1 MIYFRGCILGSS
13 KHKCKICKRRKE
25 EQSLHSLFECGL
37 QNKRVVE
44 AKCWSSSSG
53 VVSAVQSGHNSLAI
67 PDQKMFRPFL
77 RFLPQKE
84 HGPQTIVCKLKP
96 IIFLPGDYICKK
108 GDVGM
113 EMFIVS
119 SGAVQVS
126 ICVFVILM
134 LSFVVGQG
142 GGWTQ

>member
-1 MIYFRGCILGSS
+1 M
-13 KHKCKICKRRKE
+13 
-25 EQSLHSLFECGL
+25 

-67 PDQKMFRPFL
+67 PDQKS
-77 RFLPQKE
+77 FLPFFVFSSKVARSPDDRVQVE
-84 HGPQTIVCKLKP
+84 ADHLLARGLHLQE
-96 IIFLPGDYICKK
+96 GRRRD
-108 GDVGM
+108 GDVHRVLRGCPG
-113 EMFIVS
+113 EHLSFH
-119 SGAVQVS
+119 
-126 ICVFVILM
+126 M